1 LVTIALTHVED
12 PWNYG
17 IAQLE
22 GNGCIERFHE
32 KPDKEKCFSDL
43 ASTGI
48 YMVDPRAMDFVPEKI
63 SFDFAKD
70 LFHLLHVKKRGSMF
84 GYELE
89 ADNFWADVGQ
99 PEGFLKAMEWML
111 KRARRDVMIGD
122 NVEITSSGIIGPTVI
137 GNSVVVEENCT
148 VGPHTVLFDDV
159 YIARNSALENC
170 FIGEQTITGEN
181 ASIKGA
187 IIGAH
192 CELGND
198 VEVLNGKIWP
208 YVTIPHSTTVDSTIK
223 RYVSFNG
230 GEKYEG
236 NDENED
242 LLRTVPD
249 EEAFYFNMRKG
260 GKIVHTG
267 FIAHSLKEF
276 LEILDKI
283 DLKAIEYHLREGC
296 NDFAA
301 WIRDVF
307 RHNKLAEEV
316 AEMQWW
322 WPRKKLSSRILK
334 RLSEG

>member
-1 LVTIALTHVED
+1 
-12 PWNYG
+12 
-17 IAQLE
+17 
-22 GNGCIERFHE
+22 
-32 KPDKEKCFSDL
+32 
-43 ASTGI
+43 
-48 YMVDPRAMDFVPEKI
+48 
-63 SFDFAKD
+63 
-70 LFHLLHVKKRGSMF
+70 MF

-89 ADNFWADVGQ
+89 AGNFWADVGQ
-99 PEGFLKAMEWML
+99 PEGFLNAMEWML
-111 KRARRDVMIGD
+111 KRARRDVIIGD

-148 VGPHTVLFDDV
+148 IGPHTVLFDDV
-159 YIARNSALENC
+159 HIARNSNLEQC
-170 FIGEQTITGEN
+170 LIGEQTITGQN
-181 ASIKGA
+181 ACIKDA

-198 VEVLNGKIWP
+198 VEVCSGKIWP
-208 YVTIPHSTTVDSTIK
+208 YVTIPDSTTVDSAIK
-223 RYVSFNG
+223 RYVCFNG

-236 NDENED
+236 NGENGV
-242 LLRTVPD
+242 LLRTVLD

-276 LEILDKI
+276 LEIFDKI

-307 RHNKLAEEV
+307 GHNKLAEEV
-316 AEMQWW
+316 AEVQWW
-322 WPRKKLSSRILK
+322 WPRKKLISRILK
-334 RLSEG
+334 RLSEE